1 MWAVILRRLTVAVM
15 VALAVSVVTFG
26 LSHVA
31 IDPALALAG
40 DSATDLDVEA
50 IRERYGFDRPLV
62 VQYADYLWRLLQ
74 LDFGTSYLTNR
85 PVLEMIAERL
95 PATAL
100 LAALSIAFALA
111 LAIPLGV
118 LAALRPDSIV
128 DRFALFFAVAGQ
140 SIPNF
145 WAGLLLILLFGV
157 QLRWLP
163 ISGSD
168 TLAHFVL
175 PMIALGSYA
184 TPALMRLTRAGML
197 DVLASDYIRTAHA
210 MGLSRTSI
218 LFRWGLRNAL
228 LPVISLTAVQFGF
241 MLGGSIIIE
250 SVFAIQGIGY
260 LAWQSMSRADMPV
273 IQAIVLMISLFYITL
288 TLLADLLNAWADPR
302 LRTPA

>member
-118 LAALRPDSIV
+118 SAALRPDSIV

-197 DVLASDYIRTAHA
+197 DVLASDYIRTARA
-210 MGLSRTSI
+210 MGLSWLSI